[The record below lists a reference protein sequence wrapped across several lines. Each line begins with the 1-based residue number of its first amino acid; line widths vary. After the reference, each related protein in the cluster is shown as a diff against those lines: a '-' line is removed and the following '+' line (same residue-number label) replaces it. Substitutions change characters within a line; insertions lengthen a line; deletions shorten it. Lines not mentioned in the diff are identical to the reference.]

1 MKISVKIGAEFE
13 QSLKADINQSIIGRP
28 IDDSPEELD
37 HDERETEQGNPSVR
51 ITARGWIRSQKIVYD
66 DFERP
71 YLEQIQA
78 DAEEREQ
85 QSDNRLRQK
94 GPVVTKDAPVDRH
107 GNFRL
112 QISNF
117 RLNYTAR
124 RQTSR
129 DSSVRAALA
138 YRSE

>member
-1 MKISVKIGAEFE
+1 VQLSVLVERDDVIDNVFE
-13 QSLKADINQSIIGRP
+13 GLR
-28 IDDSPEELD
+28 
-37 HDERETEQGNPSVR
+37 
-51 ITARGWIRSQKIVYD
+51 
-66 DFERP
+66 F
-71 YLEQIQA
+71 EQIQSDA
-78 DAEEREQ
+78 DERQQ

-94 GPVVTKDAPVDRH
+94 RSVVTKDAPVDRH

-129 DSSVRAALA
+129 DSSVRAGLA